1 MWEASEEDL
10 FADREVDQRHLHGAQ
25 RSVTG
30 ELTED
35 DIDVDRSLRPKTLD
49 EYCGQE
55 RIRENLRVLIAAAK
69 DRGETLDELISFVK
83 NLNARTDTADL
94 KGFWS
99 WIAEAKPEK
108 INEMVEYFRQKW

>member
-1 MWEASEEDL
+1 MSATDETRMSTED
-10 FADREVDQRHLHGAQ
+10 F
-25 RSVTG
+25 

-35 DIDVDRSLRPKTLD
+35 MLEGVSGGEFAVTEEIFMDR
-49 EYCGQE
+49 
-55 RIRENLRVLIAAAK
+55 LISSTK

-99 WIAEAKPEK
+99 WIAEAEPEK